1 MGVQKEI
8 FLSRDPQSLRD
19 KDIPVSLVCVYIS
32 NKEELFSFSKEKTLL
47 TSYLGYARQN

>member
-19 KDIPVSLVCVYIS
+19 KDISVSRVYVS
-32 NKEELFSFSKEKTLL
+32 GKEELFFFSKKKKRT
-47 TSYLGYARQN
+47 